1 MNTFHISTDKS
12 KLDVDMIDAF
22 LSERSYWAKGRTRD
36 KIEKTIEH
44 CLCFGVYTDAGRQVG
59 FARVVTDYAVFGWI
73 MDVFILEDFRGQG
86 LSKLLMAAIMN
97 HPDLQ
102 GLERLGL
109 GTKDAHGLYE
119 QFGSTI
125 MKHPERKMEK
135 LNLPT
140 EF

>member
-1 MNTFHISTDKS
+1 MSTFHISTDKS
-12 KLDVDMIDAF
+12 RLDVDMIAAF

-36 KIEKTIEH
+36 KIEKTIAN
-44 CLCFGVYTDAGRQVG
+44 CLCFGLYTDEGQQVG

-86 LSKLLMAAIMN
+86 LGKLLMAAIMN

-119 QFGSTI
+119 QFGFTV
-125 MKHPERKMEK
+125 MKHPERKMERT
-135 LNLPT
+135 NLPT